1 MRVAAVP
8 RSHPAEP
15 RKNPPVPHGV
25 PVVRHFPNGSLIGRA
40 RSPLG
45 PTCGYWPFWSGSYRG
60 QWVVRGIRAVRR
72 HEGRR
77 GRPLDVLVEWE
88 GETGRSVGGV
98 AGQRHGAHGGPTGR
112 GEATEDGP
120 LRSAPW
126 IDREPSSRQA
136 RGDGPAA
143 SLDNSSTLGLIGLSS
158 YIGPRTRTAHA
169 PWDRPLPPRSACL
182 GFPPRHVCAAE
193 RCLLLTLQGL

>member
-88 GETGRSVGGV
+88 GEDLWEESRVSVTELT
-98 AGQRHGAHGGPTGR
+98 ADLRA
-112 GEATEDGP
+112 EA
-120 LRSAPW
+120 
-126 IDREPSSRQA
+126 RQLKT
-136 RGDGPAA
+136 D
-143 SLDNSSTLGLIGLSS
+143 LF
-158 YIGPRTRTAHA
+158 GPRPGSTASRRADRRAATVQRQERERGMRSSGA
-169 PWDRPLPPRSACL
+169 P
-182 GFPPRHVCAAE
+182 
-193 RCLLLTLQGL
+193 T